1 MPAMVEVFKTN
12 IRHYYQSQSLIK
24 KLLEY
29 FPGIM
34 VNFDLE
40 DCDKILRVEGNG
52 ICPVKIVELI
62 TADGYECET
71 LV

>member
-1 MPAMVEVFKTN
+1 MVEVFKTN

-24 KLLEY
+24 KLLGY
-29 FPGIM
+29 FPGSM

-40 DCDKILRVEGNG
+40 DCDKVLRVEGNG
-52 ICPVKIVELI
+52 ICPLKIIDLV
-62 TADGYECET
+62 TADGYECEA